1 MAKGWFR
8 RKKGKL
14 VYFWY
19 NANGAERS
27 KVVGL
32 HTMTDDEGWLK
43 VGELGLDKLAGKPDP
58 TRVTFGEVLQH
69 YLAYGKKKT
78 GEDKAH
84 SSKNTDGR
92 NARLHLSHWSEHVAK
107 DIEPLEIQEWIDDL
121 SKGLRSKLRN
131 LMSAVYRHG
140 QKFGM
145 IPRTEE
151 SNPMKW
157 VSATTV
163 SDYEAVSLSPE
174 ESFAML
180 ERISDPLVRVLVI
193 VVAVTATRIGEALG
207 LMWSDIDWKKLKI
220 NIRRDWVDGELGQPK
235 SKSSKAPV
243 EMHETLAALLQAW
256 RHQTPYSKD
265 SDFVF
270 PSFKLHGKQPRIGS
284 MIVQSYIRP
293 SAVAAGVIPED
304 CPRFG
309 FHNLRHGLSTF
320 LIENGHDP
328 VVVQRMLRQSRVE
341 MTMHYVHNSHKARN
355 AQAQFI
361 ERFLPNGGTVA
372 DGEEQDDAERVPV
385 RVQ

>member
-14 VYFWY
+14 VYYWY
-19 NANGAERS
+19 NSNGDERS

-32 HTMTDDEGWLK
+32 STMTDDEGWLE
-43 VGELGLDKLAGKPDP
+43 VGTLGLDKLVNQPDP
-58 TRVTFGEVLQH
+58 AKVPFGEVLQH

-78 GEDKAH
+78 GEEKAH
-84 SSKNTDGR
+84 SSKHTDDR
-92 NARLHLSHWSEHVAK
+92 NARLHLSHWSNYVAM
-107 DIEPLEIQEWIDDL
+107 DIEPLEIQEWIDGL

-131 LMSAVYRHG
+131 MMSAVYRHG
-140 QKFGM
+140 QKFRM

-174 ESFAML
+174 ESFAIL
-180 ERISDPLVRVLVI
+180 ERIGDPLVRVLVI

-220 NIRRDWVDGELGQPK
+220 NIRRDWVDGELGRPK
-235 SKSSKAPV
+235 SRASKAPV

-256 RHQTPYSKD
+256 RQQTPYSKD
-265 SDFVF
+265 SDFLF

-284 MIVQSYIRP
+284 MIVQDYVRP
-293 SAVAAGVIPED
+293 AAVAAGVIPED

-328 VVVQRMLRQSRVE
+328 VVVQRMLRQSHVD

-372 DGEEQDDAERVPV
+372 DAEEPDDEKRVPV